1 MRSDRFVSSCP
12 SHLCRFA
19 GRALAATLLAVA
31 FCAPAMAQSVAPSMC
46 QAVAQALPGARFASV
61 LPPLAPTHTPLRRVA
76 TAAER
81 EVVITFVG
89 HSTYRIETP
98 GGVVIATDYS
108 GYGGN
113 GPVPTVVTMNHAHTS
128 HFTNSPDP
136 GIEQVLRGW
145 NPDGGHAE
153 HHLVVGDVLIRN
165 VTTDIRTWDGGFE
178 PEGNSIFIFE
188 VADLCIGHLGHL
200 HQVLEDDHIALIGRL
215 DVVMVP
221 VDGGYT
227 MNRTNMINVIERL
240 RSSVIIPMHW
250 FSGYALTQFLDEIGT
265 TFAVEQTGQP
275 SLEVSLRDLPPQ
287 PTIMVLQPRY
297 LSDATD

>member
-221 VDGGYT
+221 VDGVYT
-227 MNRTNMINVIERL
+227 MSEQAVTDVIKRL
-240 RSSVIIPMHW
+240 RASIILPMHY
-250 FSGYALTQFLDEIGT
+250 FSGQRLSQFIAGARAE
-265 TFAVEQTGQP
+265 FAVEMQSEP
-275 SLEVSLRDLPPQ
+275 RLVVSLATLPRE
-287 PTIMVLQPRY
+287 PTVVVLPGY
-297 LSDATD
+297 